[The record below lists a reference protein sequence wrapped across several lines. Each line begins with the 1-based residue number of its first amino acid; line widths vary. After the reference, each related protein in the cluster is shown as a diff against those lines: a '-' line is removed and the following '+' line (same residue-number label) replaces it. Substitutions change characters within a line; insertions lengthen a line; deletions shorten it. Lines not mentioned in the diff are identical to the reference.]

1 VQCREPENWREIYN
15 LVVELRQDRT
25 SPCDDSGCE
34 ALPDRSGTPCDF
46 RFQVLMSLMLSSQTK
61 DAVVGEAIRS
71 MQTDN
76 CLDVESISQM
86 SPEKLNSYIKRVGF
100 HNNKTK
106 YIKEVVEILKEEY
119 AGDVPPTAAE
129 MMELP
134 GVGPKVRKV

>member
-1 VQCREPENWREIYN
+1 
-15 LVVELRQDRT
+15 
-25 SPCDDSGCE
+25 
-34 ALPDRSGTPCDF
+34 
-46 RFQVLMSLMLSSQTK
+46 
-61 DAVVGEAIRS
+61 
-71 MQTDN
+71 
-76 CLDVESISQM
+76 
-86 SPEKLNSYIKRVGF
+86 VGF

>member
-1 VQCREPENWREIYN
+1 
-15 LVVELRQDRT
+15 
-25 SPCDDSGCE
+25 
-34 ALPDRSGTPCDF
+34 
-46 RFQVLMSLMLSSQTK
+46 MLSSQTK